1 MAWLRD
7 NWFVVVAVAIGAAA
21 VLIIGLASENS
32 TAIMW
37 AGGAV
42 GVLVGVAI
50 AYNSQSKAVDR
61 RDPNTRREK
70 K

>member
-7 NWFVVVAVAIGAAA
+7 NWFVVVAVAIGAVA

-50 AYNSQSKAVDR
+50 AYNSQSNQPDP
-61 RDPNTRREK
+61 RDPDARREK